1 MKLAIVGSRSFKDTL
16 LLESILDRH
25 KDKVSMVVSGG
36 AIGAD
41 TMGEH
46 WAISNKIPVK
56 IFKPEWEK
64 YGKSAGMRRNE
75 LIIKECDI
83 CIAFWDGKSKGTK
96 NSIFICEKLNKKVVI
111 IKYDN

>member
-1 MKLAIVGSRSFKDTL
+1 MKLAIVGSRGFKDTL
-16 LLESILDRH
+16 LLESILDKY
-25 KDKVSMVVSGG
+25 KDKVSIVISGG

-41 TMGEH
+41 TMGEY

-96 NSIFICEKLNKKVVI
+96 NSIFICEKLNKKVEVI
-111 IKYDN
+111 TYDN